1 MSVDRRAGEA
11 HYKTGG
17 MEPIEFIEA
26 NKMGF
31 SEGCIVKYAQRHR
44 NKPFEEA
51 VKDLYDIAIYAYLI
65 LKHQYDRGPLVDG
78 RFVPTL
84 KNTGQPV
91 PAMPPAPKPPSYNDE
106 PFVATGF
113 DGNAPTTE
121 QWAALHTML
130 NAGGSNRLVANR
142 ELLGQA
148 MTEILSLRKSNDSL
162 HNEIQQL
169 RKLTNHP

>member
-84 KNTGQPV
+84 KNAGQPA
-91 PAMPPAPKPPSYNDE
+91 PAMPVSIGPWDQL
-106 PFVATGF
+106 
-113 DGNAPTTE
+113 PTTIDYANLYNE
-121 QWAALHTML
+121 VYFRIPNPAAVTDR
-130 NAGGSNRLVANR
+130 ALV
-142 ELLGQA
+142 QA
-148 MTEILSLRKSNDSL
+148 ATAEIKALRKDLAKYEPISN
-162 HNEIQQL
+162 
-169 RKLTNHP
+169 